1 MALKI
6 LFLTKLLCIVLYND
20 GLSIGGA
27 LVNHGNG
34 TMSER
39 ELRLA
44 KRKRRGA
51 FNSDEE
57 DEDYQGTRI
66 TEERY
71 RSMLGEHIQKYKR
84 RFKDTSVSQAP
95 PRMGIPTQKSN
106 LGGSKMR
113 KLGNEQR
120 AGFYDMETT
129 SEWMND
135 VSPQRLANYHEADL
149 VPKYGIV

>member
-1 MALKI
+1 M
-6 LFLTKLLCIVLYND
+6 FCNWF
-20 GLSIGGA
+20 SIGGA
-27 LVNHGNG
+27 IANHGNG

-39 ELRLA
+39 ELSLG

-57 DEDYQGTRI
+57 EEDYQGTHI

-71 RSMLGEHIQKYKR
+71 RSMLGEHLQKYKR
-84 RFKDTSVSQAP
+84 RLKDTTVSPAP
-95 PRMGIPTQKSN
+95 PRMGIPTPKSN
-106 LGGSKMR
+106 LGGSKTR

-120 AGFYDMETT
+120 AGLYDMETT

-135 VSPQRLANYHEADL
+135 INPQRPTNYHEADL
-149 VPKYGIV
+149 VPKYEIL

>member
-1 MALKI
+1 MP
-6 LFLTKLLCIVLYND
+6 
-20 GLSIGGA
+20 
-27 LVNHGNG
+27 NHGNG

-39 ELRLA
+39 ELSLV

-57 DEDYQGTRI
+57 DDNYQDRHI
-66 TEERY
+66 TKELY

-84 RFKDTSVSQAP
+84 RFKDTSVSPAP
-95 PRMGIPTQKSN
+95 PRMGIPNPKSN
-106 LGGSKMR
+106 SGSSKIR
-113 KLGNEQR
+113 KLGNEQQ

-129 SEWMND
+129 SEWMDD